1 MVPLVMRT
9 CIRHHTT
16 ETNNNQVLPHHHNNS
31 ELQGRTFLQNM
42 NTTTNNLST
51 TTHQTARNMY
61 ATGANQTHYSVDG
74 NDFNISYTPALSQV

>member
-1 MVPLVMRT
+1 MVPLVMWT
-9 CIRHHTT
+9 CIRHHPT
-16 ETNNNQVLPHHHNNS
+16 ENSNQVLPHHNNS
-31 ELQGRTFLQNM
+31 ELPGRTFLQNM
-42 NTTTNNLST
+42 NTTTGNLST

>member
-16 ETNNNQVLPHHHNNS
+16 ETNNNQVLPHQHNNS

-42 NTTTNNLST
+42 NTTTNLST

-61 ATGANQTHYSVDG
+61 STGANQTQYNVDG